1 MFFLVIFLYNI
12 FYTLLNMNPTHENS
26 GDKLLI
32 DRESFLC
39 KLLESGGKCLDNE
52 EFAFQ
57 KKYFCCLKE

>member
-1 MFFLVIFLYNI
+1 
-12 FYTLLNMNPTHENS
+12 MNPTHENS